1 MDVQAF
7 LENPLIEALAK
18 EEAWSISDKDKRP
31 LDIFELEVFHRV
43 IGCRPDM
50 PGATV
55 TLDHLL
61 RLAPTPP
68 NLAFFLNADLQ
79 GYVCLD
85 VEKTCD
91 EDLKRRFRA
100 MPFIYGE
107 TSLSGK
113 GLHLWF
119 PMPTNIGG
127 FPDARHKIKL
137 REPRGNYE
145 LLMRSH
151 WVTFTGNQIE
161 RAEPP
166 DGEEPLTIEDVYAE
180 LALHTPKPVVALT
193 GGIDDICS
201 DISQIPDIDYIMGLL
216 LDTNPFDRVPEDFP
230 DDNNAARCDMSRYE
244 YAYIASRYRLLR
256 MILKLSRIEE
266 NGHVYTVDERWA
278 ILLECAVS
286 FLEHR
291 EKHDELRCGM
301 PYLVYNTRSIL
312 MRVMEQG
319 EVDEIEAALA
329 AQRDDLDGSDVP
341 DTPDTTTD
349 TERNEND

>member
-1 MDVQAF
+1 MDTQAF
-7 LENPLIEALAK
+7 LENPLIQALAP

-31 LDIFELEVFHRV
+31 LDIFELETYRRV
-43 IGCRPDM
+43 VGCRPDM
-50 PGATV
+50 AGSMV

-61 RLAPTPP
+61 RLVPTPP
-68 NLAFFLNADLQ
+68 NLAFFLNADVQ

-91 EDLKRRFRA
+91 EELKRRFLA
-100 MPFIYGE
+100 MPFVYGE

-119 PMPTNIGG
+119 SMPDNIGAY
-127 FPDARHKIKL
+127 PDVRHKIKL

-151 WVTFTGNQIE
+151 WVTFTGNMIE
-161 RAEPP
+161 PAPASADVEIP
-166 DGEEPLTIEDVYAE
+166 TIEDVYVE
-180 LALHTPKPVVALT
+180 LARHAPKPPAAIT
-193 GGIDDICS
+193 GAACDSCA
-201 DISQIPDIDYIMGLL
+201 DISQIPDIDYIMDLL
-216 LDTNPFDRVPEDFP
+216 LNRNPFEKMPEDFP

-244 YAYIASRYRLLR
+244 YAYISSRYRLLR
-256 MILKLSRIEE
+256 MILKLSRIEG

-286 FLEHR
+286 FLDHR
-291 EKHDELRCGM
+291 EKHDQMRCGM

-312 MRVMEQG
+312 MRVMDQT
-319 EVDEIEAALA
+319 EVDAINAALA
-329 AQRDDLDGSDVP
+329 AQTASDP
-341 DTPDTTTD
+341 ASDNGKD
-349 TERNEND
+349 ES